1 MQAMRLLLAITASAL
16 AVAHVV
22 QGDTLTAACWT
33 LFAVVWI
40 VLVVGAEDGR

>member
-1 MQAMRLLLAITASAL
+1 MQAMRLLIALAASTLAIG
-16 AVAHVV
+16 H
-22 QGDTLTAACWT
+22 TAARDTFPAVCWT